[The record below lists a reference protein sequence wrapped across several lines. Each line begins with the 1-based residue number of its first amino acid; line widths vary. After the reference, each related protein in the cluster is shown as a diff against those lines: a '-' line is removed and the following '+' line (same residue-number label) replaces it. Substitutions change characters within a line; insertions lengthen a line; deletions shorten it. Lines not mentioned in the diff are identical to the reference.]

1 MEQYFA
7 RVTGYPDAV
16 IPERKTKGSACY
28 DICAYKNGKIEPGAI
43 VLVPTGIKSR
53 MRKVTFLQVQLRSS
67 IGIKYPVRLTTG
79 VSIIDADY
87 FDNPDNEGHIFLPLK
102 NDGNDTFYY
111 EAGQRLAQGA
121 FIQYGKVDGDM
132 TVAERVGGFGSTNDC

>member
-1 MEQYFA
+1 MNQYFA
-7 RVTGYPDAV
+7 RVSGYPDAV

-28 DICAYKNGKIEPGAI
+28 DICAYKNGKIEPGET
-43 VLVPTGIKSR
+43 VLVPTGIKCR
-53 MRKVTFLQVQLRSS
+53 MRQETFLQVQLRSS
-67 IGIKYPVRLTTG
+67 IGIKYSVRLTTG

-87 FDNPDNEGHIFLPLK
+87 FDNPDNEGHIFLPLQ
-102 NDGNDTFYY
+102 NFGAEIFYY

-132 TVAERVGGFGSTNDC
+132 TVAERTGGFGSTGKE